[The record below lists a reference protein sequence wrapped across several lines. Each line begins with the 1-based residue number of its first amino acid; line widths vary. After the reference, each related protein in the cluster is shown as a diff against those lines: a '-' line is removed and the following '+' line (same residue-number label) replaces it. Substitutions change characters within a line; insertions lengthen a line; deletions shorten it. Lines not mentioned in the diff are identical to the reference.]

1 LLAPGGREAG
11 DADEF
16 LECTLI
22 FWGFHSGRGVHGR
35 R

>member
-11 DADEF
+11 DAHELF
-16 LECTLI
+16 ERTLV
-22 FWGFHSGRGVHGR
+22 FGRFHSGRGVHGR